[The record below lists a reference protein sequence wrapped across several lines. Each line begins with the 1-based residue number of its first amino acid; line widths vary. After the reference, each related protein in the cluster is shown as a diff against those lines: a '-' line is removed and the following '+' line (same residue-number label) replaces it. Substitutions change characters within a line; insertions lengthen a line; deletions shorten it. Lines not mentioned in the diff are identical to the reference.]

1 MTKVN
6 FSKTININKY
16 SFLNK
21 SLRITCWVVKVKDKF
36 LAKLNENIKNK
47 IEKESVAEEM
57 INGLDVSIAKKMQF
71 REVQKDLKNIPNFQN
86 SCTQLHLFEN
96 EDGIW
101 LCGGRL
107 AKSNLPYLVIHS
119 CFVIPNFHYF
129 TEPVVFKSHTNVKH
143 RDQRYLKHGV
153 RDTLNSLLEEFWIT
167 KERNFEKAV
176 INIVLLL
183 QNLK

>member
-57 INGLDVSIAKKMQF
+57 INGLDVSIAKKM
-71 REVQKDLKNIPNFQN
+71 
-86 SCTQLHLFEN
+86 
-96 EDGIW
+96 
-101 LCGGRL
+101 
-107 AKSNLPYLVIHS
+107 
-119 CFVIPNFHYF
+119 
-129 TEPVVFKSHTNVKH
+129 
-143 RDQRYLKHGV
+143 
-153 RDTLNSLLEEFWIT
+153 
-167 KERNFEKAV
+167 
-176 INIVLLL
+176 
-183 QNLK
+183 